1 MIDVWHHVERGVC
14 PKCKSEC
21 DISVAHCKPQWKKY
35 FLCDCHERAVG
46 SSTNELIA
54 INSDKKESK

>member
-14 PKCKSEC
+14 PKCKAEC

-35 FLCDCHERAVG
+35 FLCDCHERAVKDQKRLVETNHSKKG
-46 SSTNELIA
+46 S
-54 INSDKKESK
+54 K